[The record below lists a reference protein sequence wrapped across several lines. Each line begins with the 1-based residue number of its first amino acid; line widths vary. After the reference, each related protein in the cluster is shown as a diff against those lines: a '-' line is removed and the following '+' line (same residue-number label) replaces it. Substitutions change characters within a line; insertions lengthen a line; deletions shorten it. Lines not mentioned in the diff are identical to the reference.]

1 MTPPVSPSRRRGP
14 PRVAIVGRPNVGK
27 SSLFNRL
34 LGRREAIVLDR
45 PGVTRDRLERE
56 ATLVTRR
63 VMLLDTGGIV
73 PGIEDDL
80 FGQVS
85 RQAVAAL
92 GAADTIAFMIDARA
106 GVTPLDEKVAEIL
119 RTAAVPVILV
129 VNKVDGEAQE
139 ALIHEGWRLGFGEPV
154 PVSAETGRGVEEL
167 AEQIEA
173 LLPPGPES
181 AGPAPEEDREAGPPD
196 TLPEPEREVSVAV
209 VGRPNVGKSSLV
221 NRLAGEERVTVSPV
235 PGTTRDAVDVVLRR
249 DGRVF
254 RLVDTAGIRRR
265 AKVEGRD
272 ESVGILMTRRRLARS
287 HVAIQVIDA
296 VEGLTSG
303 DVAIAGEILE
313 VGRPMVLA
321 LNKWD
326 LVEHAERR
334 VLEIDREIERRL
346 AFAPRIPRLT
356 VSALSGQRVFKLLD
370 LAREQ
375 ALASLRRIS
384 TSELNRFLERSI
396 GELLAGG
403 GSTSRMLYVTQIG
416 TLPPRFAIFCRD
428 PARVDSSVRRYLEN
442 RIREEFGLG
451 PVPVVVEF
459 RASPRR
465 G

>member
-1 MTPPVSPSRRRGP
+1 MPTSASPSRRSGL

-56 ATLVTRR
+56 GRLASRQV
-63 VMLLDTGGIV
+63 VLLDTGGIV
-73 PGIEDDL
+73 PGLEDDL

-85 RQAVAAL
+85 RQAVSAL
-92 GAADTIAFMIDARA
+92 GAADAIAFVIDGRA

-119 RTAAVPVILV
+119 RTATVPVLLV
-129 VNKVDGEAQE
+129 ANKIDGEAQE
-139 ALIHEGWRLGFGEPV
+139 ALVHEGWRLGLGEPL

-167 AEQIEA
+167 AER
-173 LLPPGPES
+173 LES
-181 AGPAPEEDREAGPPD
+181 ALPAAAESTPEAPERTRPGALPD
-196 TLPEPEREVSVAV
+196 PEVELSVAV
-209 VGRPNVGKSSLV
+209 VGRPNVGKSALV

-249 DGRVF
+249 EGNRF
-254 RLVDTAGIRRR
+254 RIVDTAGIRRR

-287 HVAIQVIDA
+287 HVAIQVVDA

-303 DVAIAGEILE
+303 DVAIAGEILDA
-313 VGRPMVLA
+313 GRPMVLA

-326 LVEHAERR
+326 LVESAEQR
-334 VLEIDREIERRL
+334 VRELDAQIERRL

-356 VSALSGQRVFKLLD
+356 VSAVTGQRAFKLLD

-375 ALASLRRIS
+375 ALASTRRIP
-384 TSELNRFLERSI
+384 TSELNRFLERSLA
-396 GELLAGG
+396 ELLAGG
-403 GSTSRMLYVTQIG
+403 GSTTKMLYVTQTG

-428 PARVDSSVRRYLEN
+428 PARVDASVRRFLEN
-442 RIREEFGLG
+442 RIRDEFGLG

-459 RASPRR
+459 RTSPRR